1 MYSLRNQKPEDYEFL
16 RDLQHQSY
24 RDVILLQFG
33 DWDRKRQDELFEK
46 NYNLNSPHQIIQ
58 YKNKDMGVLKIV
70 EKADEIKIQELQILP
85 KYQNMGI
92 GSSILK
98 NLIKQSYDS
107 SKTLKLEVLRMN
119 KAATLYQRL
128 GFETYKITDKK
139 FFMQKEK

>member
-1 MYSLRNQKPEDYEFL
+1 
-16 RDLQHQSY
+16 
-24 RDVILLQFG
+24 
-33 DWDRKRQDELFEK
+33 
-46 NYNLNSPHQIIQ
+46 
-58 YKNKDMGVLKIV
+58 V